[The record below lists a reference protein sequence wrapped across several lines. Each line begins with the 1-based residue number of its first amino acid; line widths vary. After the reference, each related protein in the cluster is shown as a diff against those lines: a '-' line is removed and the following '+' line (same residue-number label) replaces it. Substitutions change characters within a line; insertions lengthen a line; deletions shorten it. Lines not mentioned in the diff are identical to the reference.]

1 MQLLLIQRSSNKKMN
16 RKILENFSISAA
28 AYHGGDLNGVC
39 ARCLMAH
46 SKAIFSDIEDYL
58 LTYEHSERC
67 SDEFITHFCDF
78 YSSIFATLDVITAK
92 LQIKSG
98 YANDDAYN
106 ALKRSLGNLKK
117 LWNAANLSHT
127 PKVHSLLHHAT
138 KQMQKFEGIGD
149 LLEDDVEKMHQI
161 AGNFEARSSRLNS
174 ATGRA
179 VAQSKMEAMS
189 HNATYAAFTAA

>member
-1 MQLLLIQRSSNKKMN
+1 
-16 RKILENFSISAA
+16 LE
-28 AYHGGDLNGVC
+28 
-39 ARCLMAH
+39 
-46 SKAIFSDIEDYL
+46 
-58 LTYEHSERC
+58 
-67 SDEFITHFCDF
+67 
-78 YSSIFATLDVITAK
+78 
-92 LQIKSG
+92 
-98 YANDDAYN
+98 
-106 ALKRSLGNLKK
+106 RSLGNLKK

-179 VAQSKMEAMS
+179 VAQSKMEAIS
-189 HNATYAAFTAA
+189 HNNLVQQQMQHSQQLSKRKLDVNNSDTKKERIKVSKTERDQKRVEVVPEIENKPFPKLITAYEKLKEDIKKSNSNK